1 MKRTPLL
8 VLLSAL
14 AASGAWAQKLTPG
27 LWENTITVAT
37 QGGPAGNPMAQMQ
50 ERLAKLPPE
59 QRKQMEAMLAQQGV
73 GVGAGGQSLRVCIT
87 PEMAARDE
95 LPMQEPGCRR
105 TAFDRSGNVMRFKYE
120 CAGPP
125 PSSGDGEF
133 TYLSAKEWKGKVN
146 TTTMRKGQPMSGS
159 TTMSGRWVA
168 ADCGNVKPPPMGGAA
183 PAPGAPKK

>member
-1 MKRTPLL
+1 MKRTLPLL
-8 VLLSAL
+8 LAAL
-14 AASGAWAQKLTPG
+14 AATGAWAQKLTPG
-27 LWENTITVAT
+27 LWENTISVST

-59 QRKQMEAMLAQQGV
+59 RRKQVEAMLAQQGV
-73 GVGAGGQSLRVCIT
+73 GVGGGGQAVRICIT

-95 LPMQEPGCRR
+95 SPAQQQGCTR
-105 TAFDRSGNVMRFKYE
+105 TAFERSGNVMRFKFE

-133 TYLSAKEWKGKVN
+133 TYLSTKEWKGKVS
-146 TTTMRKGQPMSGS
+146 TTTTRKGQPMSGS
-159 TTMSGRWVA
+159 TTMSGRWLA
-168 ADCGNVKPPPMGGAA
+168 ADCGNVKPLPMAGAA